1 MRIEM
6 CMHCKEMNPKIKIY
20 KYLFRFQLGIRE
32 AGLVVLERKNEI
44 QRTGRHFSNKRNIRS

>member
-44 QRTGRHFSNKRNIRS
+44 QRTGRHFSN